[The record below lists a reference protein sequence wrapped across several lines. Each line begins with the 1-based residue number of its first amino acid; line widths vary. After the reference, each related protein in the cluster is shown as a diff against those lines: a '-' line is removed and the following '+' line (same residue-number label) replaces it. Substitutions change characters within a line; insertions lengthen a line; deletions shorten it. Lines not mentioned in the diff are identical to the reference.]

1 MPPNATRTLLP
12 KGPAT
17 RRVKE
22 PPRRAAF
29 LQKIL
34 FQMQGPRMARWA
46 TKASAMAKRPDVTF
60 SYDAAADLYLCDDG
74 GKHCFAHP
82 RRLWTLFDGRQAR
95 GKKLALQYMLD
106 HVTFAPG
113 DWIVDAGA
121 NTGDL
126 SLLFSTIECP
136 VNYIGFEPS
145 PGEFRALEANLTHNK
160 SLLEKEAHQIALW
173 SDDTNALTFY
183 LKPAKGDSSVLPIK
197 GAIDEIK
204 VPSARLDTVL
214 PKRRYKL
221 LKLEAEGA
229 EPEILEGAA
238 GIIENFEYV
247 SADVG
252 FERGMTAESTLPEV
266 TNYLLARGF
275 EICAFNGARTCLLF
289 RNKELAAI

>member
-1 MPPNATRTLLP
+1 MPPNASAVALE

-34 FQMQGPRMARWA
+34 FRMQGARMARWA
-46 TKASAMAKRPDVTF
+46 TKASSVTKRPDVSFT
-60 SYDAAADLYLCDDG
+60 YDAAADLYVCHDG
-74 GKHCFAHP
+74 GQHSFAHP
-82 RRLWTLFDGRQAR
+82 RRLWTLFDGRAAR

-126 SLLFSTIECP
+126 TLLFSTIDCP

-145 PGEFRALEANLTHNK
+145 PGEFRALQANLNYNK
-160 SLLEKEAHQIALW
+160 ALLEKQAHQIALW
-173 SDDTNALTFY
+173 SNDSNAVTFY
-183 LKPAKGDSSVLPIK
+183 LKSAKGDSSVLPIK
-197 GAIDEIK
+197 GATAEIK

-214 PKRRYKL
+214 PTRRYKL

-238 GIIENFEYV
+238 GIIAHFEYV
-247 SADVG
+247 AADVG
-252 FERGMTAESTLPEV
+252 FERGLSAASTLPEV

-289 RNKELAAI
+289 HNKELATV